1 MVTTKVGTNKF
12 RKTAAFVG
20 AIYLAGFV
28 VGIGGNMMIQSTIT
42 APNHLSTVVANSLIV
57 TIGAILWLLAVIGDV
72 AHGVLMFPV
81 LKPHSERM
89 AIGYLA
95 FRIVDGIF
103 IAVMV
108 LLLLLQIPLS
118 SEYLKTA
125 ANGAAY
131 LEALSA
137 VTLQG
142 SQYAYAIGMSALG
155 VSGLM
160 LCYTLYKSKLV
171 PRFFAIWGLVGYAV
185 IFVGMLSEIMGSGL
199 GLMSS
204 LPGGLWEVAMGVWL
218 IAKGFNSSAFVQKTI
233 SPIILADPLVS

>member
-1 MVTTKVGTNKF
+1 MVTTKQGTNKF
-12 RKTAAFVG
+12 RKTAIFVG
-20 AIYLAGFV
+20 AMYVAGFV
-28 VGIGGNMMIQSTIT
+28 VGIGGNMMIQSTIS
-42 APNHLSTVVANSLIV
+42 APDHLSTVVANSLMV
-57 TIGAILWLLAVIGDV
+57 TIGAILWLLAVIGDA

-95 FRIVDGIF
+95 FRIIDAVF

-108 LLLLLQIPLS
+108 LLLLLQIPLG

-131 LEALSA
+131 LQALSA
-137 VTLQG
+137 VTVQG

-204 LPGGLWEVAMGVWL
+204 LPGGLWEVSMGVWL
-218 IAKGFNSSAFVQKTI
+218 IAKGFNSSAFAQNTA
-233 SPIILADPLVS
+233 SPAILADPLV

>member
-1 MVTTKVGTNKF
+1 MVATNEGTSMF

-20 AIYLAGFV
+20 AMYIAGFA

-42 APNHLSTVVANSLIV
+42 APDHLSTVVANSLTV
-57 TIGAILWLLAVIGDV
+57 AIGAILWLMAVISDV

-95 FRIVDGIF
+95 FRLVDAVF
-103 IAVMV
+103 VAVMV

-131 LEALSA
+131 LQALSA
-137 VTLQG
+137 VTVQG

-204 LPGGLWEVAMGVWL
+204 LPGGLWEVSIGVWL
-218 IAKGFNSSAFVQKTI
+218 IAKGFNAFAFARKTA
-233 SPIILADPLVS
+233 SPTIQAGPLAP

>member
-1 MVTTKVGTNKF
+1 VTAIEGTKKF
-12 RKTAAFVG
+12 RTTATFVG
-20 AIYLAGFV
+20 AMYVAGFV
-28 VGIGGNMMIQSTIT
+28 VGIGGNMMIQSTIS
-42 APNHLSTVVANSLIV
+42 APDHLSTVIANSLMV
-57 TIGAILWLLAVIGDV
+57 TIGAILWLLAVIGDA

-95 FRIVDGIF
+95 FRIVDAVF

-108 LLLLLQIPLS
+108 LLLLLQIPLG

-131 LEALSA
+131 LQALSA
-137 VTLQG
+137 VTVQG

-204 LPGGLWEVAMGVWL
+204 LPGGLWEVFMGVWL
-218 IAKGFNSSAFVQKTI
+218 IAKGFNSSAFVQKTA
-233 SPIILADPLVS
+233 SPSILADPLVS

>member
-1 MVTTKVGTNKF
+1 MTTKEGTNKF
-12 RKTAAFVG
+12 RKTATFVG
-20 AIYLAGFV
+20 AMYVAGFV
-28 VGIGGNMMIQSTIT
+28 VGIGGNMMIQSTIS
-42 APNHLSTVVANSLIV
+42 APDHLSTVVANSLMV
-57 TIGAILWLLAVIGDV
+57 TIGAILWLLAVIGDA

-95 FRIVDGIF
+95 FRIVDAVF

-108 LLLLLQIPLS
+108 LLLLLQIPLG

-131 LEALSA
+131 LQAMSA
-137 VTLQG
+137 VTVQG

-204 LPGGLWEVAMGVWL
+204 LPGGLWEVSMGVWL
-218 IAKGFNSSAFVQKTI
+218 IAKGFNSSAFVQKTA
-233 SPIILADPLVS
+233 SPAILADPLVS

>member
-1 MVTTKVGTNKF
+1 MTTTEVTNKF
-12 RKTAAFVG
+12 RKTAIVVG
-20 AIYLAGFV
+20 AIYIAGFV
-28 VGIGGNMMIQSTIT
+28 VGIGGNMLIQNNIS
-42 APNHLSTVVANSLIV
+42 APDHLSTVVANSMLV
-57 TIGAILWLLAVIGDV
+57 TIGAILWLMAVIGDA

-95 FRIVDGIF
+95 FRIIDAVF
-103 IAVMV
+103 IAIMV
-108 LLLLLQIPLS
+108 LFLLLQIPLG

-125 ANGAAY
+125 ASGAAY
-131 LEALSA
+131 LQALST
-137 VTLQG
+137 VTVQA
-142 SQYAYAIGMSALG
+142 SQYAYAIGMSTLG

-199 GLMSS
+199 GLISS
-204 LPGGLWEVAMGVWL
+204 LPGGLWEVFMGVWL
-218 IAKGFNSSAFVQKTI
+218 VAKGFNSSAFVHKTA
-233 SPIILADPLVS
+233 SPANLAEPIVS